1 MKNEHA
7 RTCVNDEGQTT
18 LKMTVCT
25 RSCAGPHSNDGQ
37 DAAAAPSSITTTM
50 TLSDAQKNL
59 LKEVESD
66 YEKGLTMDE
75 ASKRREEDE
84 IFNVIDP
91 PVKCPAWVC
100 CLLPCIKSIP
110 SMKAFRQLQ
119 PEDAEVKRNGRWTRY
134 DATSVVRGDIL
145 RLEEGDMVPADCAV
159 LTVNGLD
166 VLVDLNGVTGEEKP
180 RVITKEDGPAKLYY
194 GGHVLQGSC
203 IAVAT
208 AIGPNTLLA
217 TLIREKRFP
226 PSEPV
231 VEEDDDA
238 EQGISLISRT
248 TVT

>member
-1 MKNEHA
+1 
-7 RTCVNDEGQTT
+7 
-18 LKMTVCT
+18 
-25 RSCAGPHSNDGQ
+25 
-37 DAAAAPSSITTTM
+37 M
-50 TLSDAQKNL
+50 TLSEAQNDL
-59 LKEVESD
+59 LKQLKTD
-66 YEKGLTMDE
+66 YSKGLTMDE

-84 IFNVIDP
+84 TYNVIDP
-91 PVKCPAWVC
+91 PVKCPGWVC

-110 SMKAFRQLQ
+110 SMKAYRQLQ

-134 DATSVVRGDIL
+134 DAASVVRGDIL

-159 LTVNGLD
+159 LTVNGTD
-166 VLVDLNGVTGEEKP
+166 VLVDVKGVTGEEKP

-217 TLIREKRFP
+217 MLIREGKFP
-226 PSEPV
+226 PTEV
-231 VEEDDDA
+231 AIEDDDA

-248 TVT
+248 TT